1 MCVCVTL
8 WPSYQARK
16 ICCTLWA
23 AHFTYLKSQSYKEKS
38 TEEKT
43 IIDLK
48 RNHEKTQVMIK
59 WKEMVVFFRL
69 IV

>member
-1 MCVCVTL
+1 MCVTL

-23 AHFTYLKSQSYKEKS
+23 AHFTYPEVTVIQRKKHRG
-38 TEEKT
+38 KT

-59 WKEMVVFFRL
+59 WKEMVAFLRL